1 MFPMQ
6 PLIPFVSISARWSG
20 DMARRLSLAEL
31 PDPAAAIAVR
41 PEPAASS
48 SIPLRIV
55 HLVIAIRAETI
66 AAAEPNTLQRN
77 NRHDNIRRLRRID
90 TDLVS
95 PDARML
101 HRALGPSQIRVDV
114 EMREVA
120 AKNVEAQPVARGEQ
134 IARRVE
140 LDRDHSSPAWHPE
153 VALDNDSPGN
163 RRGHPVPARWGDS
176 HT

>member
-31 PDPAAAIAVR
+31 PDPPAAIAVR

-66 AAAEPNTLQRN
+66 AG
-77 NRHDNIRRLRRID
+77 RR
-90 TDLVS
+90 
-95 PDARML
+95 
-101 HRALGPSQIRVDV
+101 
-114 EMREVA
+114 
-120 AKNVEAQPVARGEQ
+120 AQ
-134 IARRVE
+134 
-140 LDRDHSSPAWHPE
+140 HSPAE
-153 VALDNDSPGN
+153 
-163 RRGHPVPARWGDS
+163 
-176 HT
+176 